1 MKHVL
6 PLLTLALLGTAA
18 TAFADNFYYDYYLD
32 PGQSAPQKITVGEGN
47 YAPWYATDTY
57 TYGGS
62 ETDVTGD
69 FSVARNSNWYSP
81 LGASTK
87 SNFFRIEVNKDN
99 VELYL
104 TDFVKGLSED
114 TMQFNSTSNA
124 LFNMDIKEYG
134 YRTLTWDEDAGKYI
148 ASNETVVKEIFDA
161 DGNLNRENVSEID
174 SITNNNKEVVRYKY
188 SLGTFDKDTVLE
200 IYMRDTSD
208 REVYSFSSPEGD
220 DFVPFDNAEYKQIDT
235 LPGGFGDG
243 GYLVSPIEIDDM
255 LDSYYFPDREEHE
268 PFDPEKTPAAGKAMP
283 LSQLIPIN
291 GQPVAF
297 GIIAMTDGVIGGG
310 SGNGGGGNGTAGQ
323 PLPGGLQIALIA
335 GLFGLGLWFVRRR
348 KASVA

>member
-6 PLLTLALLGTAA
+6 PLLTLALLGAAA
-18 TAFADNFYYDYYLD
+18 TAFADNFYYDYYLE
-32 PGQSAPQKITVGEGN
+32 PGSSAPQKVTAGEEN
-47 YAPWYATDTY
+47 AHWYYTDTY

-69 FSVARNSNWYSP
+69 FSVARNSNWYSG
-81 LGASTK
+81 LGPSTK

-104 TDFVKGLSED
+104 TDFVKGLYED

-134 YRTLTWDEDAGKYI
+134 YRTLTWDEDAEKYV

-208 REVYSFSSPEGD
+208 REVYSYSSPEGD
-220 DFVPFDNAEYKQIDT
+220 DFIPFDNSEYKQIDT

-243 GYLVSPIEIDDM
+243 GYLVNPIEIDDM
-255 LDSYYFPDREEHE
+255 LDSYYFPDRKDYT
-268 PFDPEKTPAAGKAMP
+268 PFDTKPTPAADKAMP
-283 LSQLIPIN
+283 LSQLIPA
-291 GQPVAF
+291 GSTRGVSF
-297 GIIAMTDGVIGGG
+297 GIIAMTDGMITGGYKGTVG
-310 SGNGGGGNGTAGQ
+310 S
-323 PLPGGLQIALIA
+323 PLPGGLSIALIA
-335 GLFGLGLWFVRRR
+335 GLFGLGFWYVRRR
-348 KASVA
+348 KAVAA